1 MPLTSCII
9 SKNTDLRKRFGS
21 LIQGCRHYTR
31 LPLFMAFDN
40 VKLLC
45 LERMGWKIDWR
56 MPIFSFT
63 HRCCSP
69 FRLYDSLTKFPL
81 LLLFT
86 IKIYT
91 RPMPFSQLDFRLEI
105 DRRWDLPFLWF
116 TDTRNLTDV
125 EMPWHRDFLILTT
138 WLRQQKGKKTNR
150 FGGTNSNNNLMV
162 AVGDFWFYIG
172 IENAVYSFQEPFDS
186 GNEQKRFFFY
196 RFCCFEMEN
205 E

>member
-1 MPLTSCII
+1 
-9 SKNTDLRKRFGS
+9 
-21 LIQGCRHYTR
+21 
-31 LPLFMAFDN
+31 
-40 VKLLC
+40 
-45 LERMGWKIDWR
+45 
-56 MPIFSFT
+56 MPIYSFA
-63 HRCCSP
+63 HCCCSP
-69 FRLYDSLTKFPL
+69 FRFSNSLMRLAL

-138 WLRQQKGKKTNR
+138 WLIQQKGKKTNR
-150 FGGTNSNNNLMV
+150 FGGTNSNNNLMA

-172 IENAVYSFQEPFDS
+172 IENAVYSFHEPVDS